1 MNAPQC
7 TPRSPATQRVGAVS
21 RRSRV
26 PEQYAT
32 LCLLKLRVP
41 LDKLFRAAT
50 GETHRHAAVFVVPL
64 DANDGSHTEARMTNL
79 PSQHGIA
86 IAAALHSGAAEGALS
101 RLAARGCFRP
111 FRPAAHAT
119 QEFFRRI
126 RILRV
131 GLVAPRLANFR
142 HGSTNRVNQ
151 LGGNFRK
158 KA

>member
-86 IAAALHSGAAEGALS
+86 IAAAS
-101 RLAARGCFRP
+101 RQFPPWIHEPCQPARWEFPQESVRAGKRAI
-111 FRPAAHAT
+111 AAHC
-119 QEFFRRI
+119 RRCAGT
-126 RILRV
+126 RT
-131 GLVAPRLANFR
+131 A
-142 HGSTNRVNQ
+142 SE
-151 LGGNFRK
+151 
-158 KA
+158 